1 MEGLEWVHMD
11 KKLIELEYNQQ
22 WCVEQ
27 IRLLNNKVDGLEN
40 ELQRVSSEYTNIAQT
55 KKSVSRGKVTEISFT
70 KKPDQSFLGL
80 SKTKAYCTVIPKSTV
95 DQNTLLT
102 ELGINRD
109 NKQTQV
115 LLIDC
120 ATGITYPAQIRC
132 AYQDR
137 NKTRKLAPEDLKPD
151 IRILL
156 EFKKNQETCEWFCLR
171 LKKSIAEIENGE
183 NASEK
188 ISFQYIGQKKFEVN
202 FE

>member
-1 MEGLEWVHMD
+1 MD

-22 WCVEQ
+22 WCVDQ
-27 IRLLNNKVDGLEN
+27 IQLLKNKVDGLEE
-40 ELQRVSSEYTNIAQT
+40 ELQKVSSKYTNITHT
-55 KKSVSRGKVTEISFT
+55 KKSGGHGKVTEISFT

-80 SKTKAYCTVIPKSTV
+80 SKTKTYCTVIPKSSV

-109 NKQTQV
+109 NKQTQI
-115 LLIDC
+115 LLFDR
-120 ATGITYPAQIRC
+120 AAGITYPAQIRC

-137 NKTRKLAPEDLKPD
+137 NKTRKLAPEDLKRD

-156 EFKKNQETCEWFCLR
+156 EFKKSQETCEWFCLR

-183 NASEK
+183 KASEK
-188 ISFQYIGQKKFEVN
+188 INFQYIGQKKFEVN

>member
-1 MEGLEWVHMD
+1 MD

-22 WCVEQ
+22 WCVDQ
-27 IRLLNNKVDGLEN
+27 IQLLKNKVDRLEE
-40 ELQRVSSEYTNIAQT
+40 ELQKVSSEYTNIAQT
-55 KKSVSRGKVTEISFT
+55 QKSGSHGKVTEISFT

-80 SKTKAYCTVIPKSTV
+80 SKTKAYCTVIPKSSV

-109 NKQTQV
+109 NKQTQI
-115 LLIDC
+115 LLFDR
-120 ATGITYPAQIRC
+120 ASGITYPAQIRC

-137 NKTRKLAPEDLKPD
+137 NKTRKLAPEDLKRD

-156 EFKKNQETCEWFCLR
+156 EFKKSQETCEWFCLR

-183 NASEK
+183 KASEK